1 MKKYLGTVIT
11 VIIVITGVVLGF
23 VLGGPQLTD
32 LQKDTFIILAI
43 MCGSSALYCFV
54 VGELSRNNSQMD
66 KLWSILPIAYTWVIA
81 AKSGMEPRVVIYS
94 VLVTIWGVRLTIN
107 FARKGAYQLKFW
119 AGEEDY
125 RWQVLRQNKY
135 LKNKFAW
142 AMFDLFFISIYQNT
156 LVLAIC
162 LPALVC
168 MGSAEPLGLWDYAAT
183 ALTFGFI
190 LLETAADEQQM
201 FFHTQKRQMLAEGKS
216 LEELPEPFNKGFNT
230 YGLWA
235 HARHP
240 NYFAEQAIW
249 ICLYLFAIGAGATN
263 YVVFNWTMVGP
274 LVLVFLFLGS
284 SAFGESVSSSKYP
297 EYKYYQANVS
307 KYVPLWRYNPEKAEQ
322 KVRNAEAK

>member
-142 AMFDLFFISIYQNT
+142 AMFDLFFISIYISHNIPFAIFINWYIKI
-156 LVLAIC
+156 LIC
-162 LPALVC
+162 LFRHNFIK
-168 MGSAEPLGLWDYAAT
+168 
-183 ALTFGFI
+183 TF
-190 LLETAADEQQM
+190 
-201 FFHTQKRQMLAEGKS
+201 
-216 LEELPEPFNKGFNT
+216 
-230 YGLWA
+230 
-235 HARHP
+235 
-240 NYFAEQAIW
+240 
-249 ICLYLFAIGAGATN
+249 
-263 YVVFNWTMVGP
+263 
-274 LVLVFLFLGS
+274 
-284 SAFGESVSSSKYP
+284 
-297 EYKYYQANVS
+297 
-307 KYVPLWRYNPEKAEQ
+307 
-322 KVRNAEAK
+322 